1 MAAGTTRSCLK
12 PLKAVTVS
20 LLAALIAAACGP
32 TTQVILLPNPD
43 GKVGSLEV
51 TDKKGSQTLDQAWQ
65 STETSALTGAQGK
78 PKVIGE
84 QQARAAVRQA
94 LEAEPMA
101 PATFVMQFTSGSSDL
116 TPESLRLLPDVLEAV
131 RVRKS
136 TDIIVS
142 GHTDTVGSDEY
153 NQQLSL
159 RRAKS
164 VANVLMSKGV
174 PRDSIE
180 ITYHGKGNPL
190 VPTPDGV
197 SEPRNRRVEITIR

>member
-1 MAAGTTRSCLK
+1 MAAGTSRSCLN
-12 PLKAVTVS
+12 PLKAITVS
-20 LLAALIAAACGP
+20 IFASLIVAACGP

-65 STETSALTGAQGK
+65 STETSMLTGSQSA

-101 PATFVMQFTSGSSDL
+101 PATFVMQFKSGSADL
-116 TPESLRLLPDVLEAV
+116 TPESLRVMTDVMEAV

-142 GHTDTVGSDEY
+142 GHTDSVGSEDY
-153 NQQLSL
+153 NQDAFSAP
-159 RRAKS
+159 RKVGGECPDR
-164 VANVLMSKGV
+164 KGH
-174 PRDSIE
+174 PSRHYRD
-180 ITYHGKGNPL
+180 HL
-190 VPTPDGV
+190 PTARETPW
-197 SEPRNRRVEITIR
+197 SRHPTASPNRGTAASR

>member
-1 MAAGTTRSCLK
+1 MAARTRLAYLK
-12 PLKAVTVS
+12 PLRAVAVS
-20 LLAALIAAACGP
+20 LLVALTLASCGP

-51 TDKKGSQTLDQAWQ
+51 SDKKGSQTLNQAWQ
-65 STETSALTGAQGK
+65 STETSMLTGSQGA

-84 QQARAAVRQA
+84 QQARATVSQA

-101 PATFVMQFTSGSSDL
+101 PATFVIQFKSGSADL
-116 TPESLRLLPDVLEAV
+116 TPESMRLLPGVMEAI

-142 GHTDTVGSDEY
+142 GHTDSVGSDDY
-153 NQQLSL
+153 NRSLSL

-164 VANVLMSKGV
+164 VANVMVAKGI

-190 VPTPDGV
+190 IPTPDGV
-197 SEPRNRRVEITIR
+197 SEPRNRRVEITVR

>member
-12 PLKAVTVS
+12 AITVT
-20 LLAALIAAACGP
+20 LLASLIVAACGP

-65 STETSALTGAQGK
+65 STETSALTGSQGT

-101 PATFVMQFTSGSSDL
+101 PATFVIHFKSGSADM
-116 TPESLRLLPDVLEAV
+116 TPESLRQMTDVLEAV

-159 RRAKS
+159 RRAKAVAS
-164 VANVLMSKGV
+164 VLLSQGV

-190 VPTPDGV
+190 IPTADGV
-197 SEPRNRRVEITIR
+197 SEPRNRRVEITVR